1 MTAVGAGS
9 YFSERFEQLY
19 ICFIDLVGF
28 TPLSGRIG
36 PEATLFFLNDYFTAL
51 DELVEAMGLYK
62 VETIGD
68 CYMVAS
74 GDARLH
80 ELADPFGGV
89 GEAGG
94 SGRRRASRPGHALL
108 SFALGA
114 VRTVR
119 SMGAS
124 GQWRGLPRG
133 ETVQMRIGVHVGECF
148 GGVVGR
154 KMPRYCLFGDTVNT
168 SSRMESMGVPGKVHV
183 SEAVKLSIERERK
196 QKEQFD
202 RQQGASRQMEGGS
215 SDEVIAFE
223 EREVLQVKG
232 KGAMRTFFASFA
244 GAGAAHW

>member
-51 DELVEAMGLYK
+51 DELVEKIGLYK

-74 GDARLH
+74 GAERLH
-80 ELADPFGGV
+80 ELTGAFSGGAE
-89 GEAGG
+89 EAGG
-94 SGRRRASRPGHALL
+94 SRGRARPGHALL
-108 SFALGA
+108 CFALEA

-133 ETVQMRIGVHVGECF
+133 ETVQMRIGVHTGECF

-154 KMPRYCLFGDTVNT
+154 KMPRYCLFGDTV
-168 SSRMESMGVPGKVHV
+168 
-183 SEAVKLSIERERK
+183 SEPALLSI
-196 QKEQFD
+196 
-202 RQQGASRQMEGGS
+202 GS
-215 SDEVIAFE
+215 I
-223 EREVLQVKG
+223 
-232 KGAMRTFFASFA
+232 
-244 GAGAAHW
+244 